1 MSLRSRLTFLYT
13 TLTGGILIIFGVLV
27 FVLLDR
33 LLVNQADNLLK
44 QTVVE
49 VLDKSQVNQV
59 GDLGILELPS
69 LELTS
74 GVYIQIWNREEKL
87 TAASPG
93 LSMMTESLDPTGKK
107 SPRAFYNDVTVNG
120 VHLRV
125 LSVPFST
132 KDGFTIGVV
141 QAATPLTLVDSIR
154 ILLFY
159 ILGALTVI
167 SMIVAAIA
175 SWISI
180 GRALAPLKT
189 ATETAD
195 QIIHADDLSRRIP
208 YEGPTDEIGMLIDAF
223 NSTLERLENLFTAQQ
238 RFLADV
244 SHELRTPLTVIKG
257 NVDLIRKLGPDDE
270 SLNSIK
276 DEIDRL
282 NRMVGDLLLLAK
294 AESGKLQL
302 NLSTVELDT
311 LLLEVFNE
319 MRVLAG
325 DKISLKLV
333 EIDQALVSGDRDQL
347 KQVFINLISNAIHYT
362 PAGGSVFL
370 SLSKTAEMAQV
381 TVRDTGPG
389 IASKDLPHIFD
400 RFYRGEKSRTRSKS
414 TGFGLGL
421 SIAYWIVDMHQ
432 GNIEVESTVGV
443 GTTFTIRLPLVNGV

>member
-1 MSLRSRLTFLYT
+1 MSLRTRLTLLYT
-13 TLTGGILIIFGVLV
+13 ILTGGILIIFGVLV
-27 FVLLDR
+27 YVLLDM

-49 VLDKSQVNQV
+49 VLDQSQVNQV

-69 LELTS
+69 LELTT
-74 GVYIQIWNREEKL
+74 GVYIQIWNREDRL

-93 LSMMTESLDPTGKK
+93 LSMMKESLDPSGKK
-107 SPRAFYNDVTVNG
+107 SPRSLYNDVLING

-132 KDGFTIGVV
+132 REGYTLGVV
-141 QAATPLTLVDSIR
+141 QAATPLTLVDSMR
-154 ILLFY
+154 RLLFY
-159 ILGALTVI
+159 ILGFLTI
-167 SMIVAAIA
+167 LSMVAAAIA

-208 YEGPTDEIGMLIDAF
+208 YEGPTDEIGMLIGAF

-257 NVDLIRKLGPDDE
+257 NVDLIRKFGSDDE
-270 SLNSIK
+270 SLDSIK

-282 NRMVGDLLLLAK
+282 NRMVGDLLLLAR
-294 AESGKLQL
+294 AESGKLPL
-302 NLSTVELDT
+302 DLAPVEMDT

-325 DKISLKLV
+325 SKVTLKLL
-333 EIDQALVSGDRDQL
+333 EIDQAQVSGDRDRL
-347 KQVFINLISNAIHYT
+347 KQVLINLISNAIHYT
-362 PAGGSVFL
+362 PAGGEVNL
-370 SLSKTAEMAQV
+370 SLSKTSEFVQIV
-381 TVRDTGPG
+381 VRDTGPG
-389 IASKDLPHIFD
+389 IPTKDLPHIFD
-400 RFYRGEKSRTRSKS
+400 RFYRGEKSRTRSKA

-432 GNIEVESTVGV
+432 GSIDVESTLGV
-443 GTTFTIRLPLVNGV
+443 GTTFTIKIPLI